1 MHPLLQPI
9 KELID
14 QEKIREADELILDLR
29 KYNDPKIIG
38 ELITLLDDKCD
49 YDEVM
54 YTVIQTM
61 EALGNS
67 FYVSN
72 FLERAERLLQSA
84 PDWAGIL
91 LIRIVNGAE
100 AFSILKKSLSD
111 DPKKKS
117 VVNKIRE
124 YSMKIKKDMP
134 VL

>member
-1 MHPLLQPI
+1 MHPLIQPI
-9 KELID
+9 KKLID
-14 QEKIREADELILDLR
+14 QEKIREADQLIGEINQR
-29 KYNDPKIIG
+29 NDSKIIV

-54 YTVIQTM
+54 YSVIHSI
-61 EALGNS
+61 EALGATV
-67 FYVSN
+67 YVNN
-72 FLERAERLLQSA
+72 FLERAENLLKTA
-84 PDWAGIL
+84 PHWAGKL
-91 LIRIVNGAE
+91 LIRIVNNAE

-111 DPKKKS
+111 DPEKKP